1 MVMQQDMK
9 STIDTSSLEELNAN
23 IMSYPPNFGKLQ
35 SAPTRGW

>member
-9 STIDTSSLEELNAN
+9 STIDTSSLEELNTN